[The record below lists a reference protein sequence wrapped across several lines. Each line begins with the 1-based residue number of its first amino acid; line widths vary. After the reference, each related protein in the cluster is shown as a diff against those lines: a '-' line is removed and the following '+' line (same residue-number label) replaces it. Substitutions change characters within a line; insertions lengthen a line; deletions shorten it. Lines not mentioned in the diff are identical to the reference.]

1 MTVVS
6 ILQPPHV
13 QNLCLQDVIAQK
25 GETFLVRVKRFLW
38 RSGTSSTHSW
48 LGLELTR
55 KILLKYVQARN
66 VQSPPY
72 TAYSEERSS
81 TDCGGDCLVISRVE
95 RVFYLSALNVFQCE
109 HI

>member
-1 MTVVS
+1 MFKIYAFKMLS
-6 ILQPPHV
+6 R
-13 QNLCLQDVIAQK
+13 K
-25 GETFLVRVKRFLW
+25 RVKRFLW

-55 KILLKYVQARN
+55 RILLKYVHTRN

-81 TDCGGDCLVISRVE
+81 TDCGGDFLVISRVE
-95 RVFYLSALNVFQCE
+95 PINTIIKRYSIWVCVT
-109 HI
+109 